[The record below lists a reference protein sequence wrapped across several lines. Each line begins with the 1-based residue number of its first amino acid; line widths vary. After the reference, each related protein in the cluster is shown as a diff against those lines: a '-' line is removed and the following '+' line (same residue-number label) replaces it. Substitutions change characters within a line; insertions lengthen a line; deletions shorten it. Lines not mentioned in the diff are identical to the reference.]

1 MKLIDQYEYIELVD
15 ALEERYLA
23 YALTTIMDRA
33 LPDSRDGLK
42 PVHRRLLY
50 AMYQLNL
57 KPTSSFKKSARVVGD
72 VMGRFHPHGD
82 QAIYDTLVR
91 LAQDFSV
98 RWPLIDG
105 QGNFGN
111 IDGDNAAAMRYT
123 EARLTDVSQLLLEG
137 IEEESVEFRST
148 YDEVDKEPIVLPS
161 NFPNLLA
168 NGSSG
173 IAVGM
178 ATSIPPHNVEEL
190 CNASLHL
197 IKHRNTSYEKL
208 LEYIPGPDFPTGGEI
223 FEIKE
228 NILETYKTGRGG
240 FKIRSRWSVE
250 NEKRGLWKIVI
261 TEIPYQVSKGKLIEK
276 IAQLVIDKK
285 LPMLDDVR
293 DESAEDIR
301 LILIPKN
308 KEISPESLMDSL
320 FVLSD
325 LETRFSVNL
334 NALSNNIPIVHG
346 LRDLLLSWLDHRKEV
361 LLNISNFRLD
371 KIEERLEVLAGLLIA
386 YLNMDDVI
394 KIIREEDNPKD
405 ELIKSF
411 DLSDFQ
417 AESILNMRLRS
428 LRKLEEIKI
437 KNEFEEL
444 NINKKDLI
452 SLINSNDEQW
462 LVISDEIKVLKKKYS
477 KDISSLGKRRTKI
490 NLITEDIV
498 YKNDYIAPIEPVSIV
513 LSSEGWIRSLKGKV
527 DDLGELKFKDEDSLS
542 IKFDA
547 NSNDKIIIFCSNGKS
562 YSLDV
567 SDLPSGRGHGSPLK
581 ILFEIEEEHNVVNIF
596 PYKKGERLIL
606 SSSSGN
612 GFIVN
617 QEDMISNRKSGKLIL
632 NIKDNE
638 KASICKKVLGSHIA
652 IIGENKKM
660 LIFPINDLPLMT
672 RGKGVRLQKYKEVD
686 VLFLQTFNPE
696 EGLIIQDSSGRN
708 RVFKDIDDWIG
719 KRAQAGRLVPKGFP
733 RIVN

>member
-1 MKLIDQYEYIELVD
+1 MKLIDQYEDIELVD

-57 KPTSSFKKSARVVGD
+57 KPSSSFKKSARVVGD

-123 EARLTDVSQLLLEG
+123 EARLTDVSQLLLNG
-137 IEEESVEFRST
+137 IEENAVEFRST
-148 YDEVDKEPIVLPS
+148 YDEVDKEPIVLPA

-178 ATSIPPHNVEEL
+178 ATSIPPHNIEEL

-197 IKHRNTSYEKL
+197 IKHRNASYEKL
-208 LEYIPGPDFPTGGEI
+208 LEFIPGPDFPTGGEI

-228 NILETYKTGRGG
+228 NIIETYKTGRGG
-240 FKIRSRWSVE
+240 FKIRSKWSVE
-250 NEKRGLWKIVI
+250 QEKRGLWKIVI

-276 IAQLVIDKK
+276 IAQLAIDKK
-285 LPMLDDVR
+285 LPMLDDIR

-301 LILIPKN
+301 LVLIPKN
-308 KEISPESLMDSL
+308 KDINPEGLMDSL
-320 FVLSD
+320 FLMSD
-325 LETRFSVNL
+325 LEARFSVNL

-371 KIEERLEVLAGLLIA
+371 KIEERLEILSGLLIA
-386 YLNMDDVI
+386 YLNMDEII
-394 KIIREEDNPKD
+394 KIIREEDNPKT
-405 ELIKSF
+405 ELIARF
-411 DLSDFQ
+411 ELSDFQ

-437 KNEFEEL
+437 KNEFDELTFEKRKLVSLLNSNEEQWKFIS
-444 NINKKDLI
+444 NEIKDL
-452 SLINSNDEQW
+452 
-462 LVISDEIKVLKKKYS
+462 KKQYS
-477 KDISSLGKRRTKI
+477 KSSLLGERRTSI
-490 NLITEDIV
+490 NLIEEEIV
-498 YKNDYIAPIEPVSIV
+498 YKNDYTPPSEPVSII
-513 LSSEGWIRSLKGKV
+513 LSSEGWIRCLKGSFE
-527 DDLGELKFKDEDSLS
+527 DLGEIKFKEEDSLFLS
-542 IKFDA
+542 IDA
-547 NSNDKIIIFCSNGKS
+547 NTNDKLVIFCSNGKS
-562 YSLDV
+562 YSLNV
-567 SDLPSGRGHGSPLK
+567 SDLPSGRGHGAPLK
-581 ILFEIEEEHNVVNIF
+581 ILFDIEEEHSVINIF
-596 PYKKGERLIL
+596 TYEKDKKIIL
-606 SSSSGN
+606 SSSLGN
-612 GFIVN
+612 GFIIKH
-617 QEDMISNRKSGKLIL
+617 QDMLSSRKSGKAIL
-632 NIKDNE
+632 NIKE
-638 KASICKKVLGSHIA
+638 GERASFCKHVDGSHIA

-660 LIFPINDLPLMT
+660 LIFSLDELPEMSK
-672 RGKGVRLQKYKEVD
+672 GKGVRLQKYKDSE
-686 VLFLQTFNPE
+686 VLFIKTFNPK
-696 EGLIIQDSSGRN
+696 EGLIIEDSGGRK
-708 RVFKDIDDWIG
+708 RVYSDTNDWIG
-719 KRAQAGRLVPKGFP
+719 KRAQSGRLVPKGFP
-733 RIVN
+733 RLD

>member
-1 MKLIDQYEYIELVD
+1 MKLIDQYEDIELVD

-57 KPTSSFKKSARVVGD
+57 KPSSSFKKSARVVGD

-123 EARLTDVSQLLLEG
+123 EARLTDVSQLLLNG
-137 IEEESVEFRST
+137 IEENAVEFRST
-148 YDEVDKEPIVLPS
+148 YDEVDKEPIVLPA

-178 ATSIPPHNVEEL
+178 ATSIPPHNIEEL

-197 IKHRNTSYEKL
+197 IKHRNASYEKL
-208 LEYIPGPDFPTGGEI
+208 LEFIPGPDFPTGGEI

-228 NILETYKTGRGG
+228 NIIETYKTGRGG
-240 FKIRSRWSVE
+240 FKIRSKWNVE
-250 NEKRGLWKIVI
+250 QEKRGLWKIVV

-276 IAQLVIDKK
+276 IAQLAIDKK
-285 LPMLDDVR
+285 LPMLDDIR

-301 LILIPKN
+301 LVLIPKN
-308 KEISPESLMDSL
+308 KDINPEGLMDSL
-320 FVLSD
+320 FLMSD
-325 LETRFSVNL
+325 LEARFSVNL

-371 KIEERLEVLAGLLIA
+371 KIEERLEILSGLLIA
-386 YLNMDDVI
+386 YLNMDEII
-394 KIIREEDNPKD
+394 KIIREEDNPKT
-405 ELIKSF
+405 ELIARF
-411 DLSDFQ
+411 ELSDFQ

-437 KNEFEEL
+437 KNEFDELTFEKRELVSLLNSNEEQWKFIS
-444 NINKKDLI
+444 NEIKDL
-452 SLINSNDEQW
+452 
-462 LVISDEIKVLKKKYS
+462 KKQYS
-477 KDISSLGKRRTKI
+477 KSSLLGERRTSI
-490 NLITEDIV
+490 NLIEEEIV
-498 YKNDYIAPIEPVSIV
+498 YKNDYTPPSEPVSII
-513 LSSEGWIRSLKGKV
+513 LSSEGWIRCLKGSFE
-527 DDLGELKFKDEDSLS
+527 DLGEIKFKEEDSLFLS
-542 IKFDA
+542 IDA
-547 NSNDKIIIFCSNGKS
+547 NTNDKLVIFCSNGKS
-562 YSLDV
+562 YSLNV
-567 SDLPSGRGHGSPLK
+567 SDLPSGRGHGAPLK
-581 ILFEIEEEHNVVNIF
+581 ILFDIEEEHSVINIF
-596 PYKKGERLIL
+596 TYEKDKKIIL
-606 SSSSGN
+606 SSSLGN
-612 GFIVN
+612 GFIIKH
-617 QEDMISNRKSGKLIL
+617 QDMLSSRKSGKAIL
-632 NIKDNE
+632 NIKE
-638 KASICKKVLGSHIA
+638 GERASFCKHIDGSHIA

-660 LIFPINDLPLMT
+660 LIFSLDELPEMSK
-672 RGKGVRLQKYKEVD
+672 GKGVRLQKYKDSE
-686 VLFLQTFNPE
+686 VLFIKTFNPK
-696 EGLIIQDSSGRN
+696 EGLIIEDSGGRK
-708 RVFKDIDDWIG
+708 RVYSDTNDWIG
-719 KRAQAGRLVPKGFP
+719 KRAQSGRLVPKGFP
-733 RIVN
+733 RLD

>member
-1 MKLIDQYEYIELVD
+1 MKLIDQYEDIELVD

-57 KPTSSFKKSARVVGD
+57 KPSSSFKKSARVVGD

-123 EARLTDVSQLLLEG
+123 EARLTDVSQLLLNG
-137 IEEESVEFRST
+137 IEENAVEFRST
-148 YDEVDKEPIVLPS
+148 YDEVDKEPIVLPA

-178 ATSIPPHNVEEL
+178 ATSIPPHNIEEL

-197 IKHRNTSYEKL
+197 IKHRNASYEKL
-208 LEYIPGPDFPTGGEI
+208 LEFIPGPDFPTGGEI

-228 NILETYKTGRGG
+228 NIIETYKTGRGG
-240 FKIRSRWSVE
+240 FKIRSKWSVE
-250 NEKRGLWKIVI
+250 QEKRGLWKIVV

-276 IAQLVIDKK
+276 IAQLAIDKK
-285 LPMLDDVR
+285 LPMLDDIR

-301 LILIPKN
+301 LVLIPKN
-308 KEISPESLMDSL
+308 KDINPEGLMDSL
-320 FVLSD
+320 FLMSD
-325 LETRFSVNL
+325 LEARFSVNL

-371 KIEERLEVLAGLLIA
+371 KIEERLEILSGLLIA
-386 YLNMDDVI
+386 YLNMDEII
-394 KIIREEDNPKD
+394 KIIREEDNPKT
-405 ELIKSF
+405 ELIARF
-411 DLSDFQ
+411 ELSDFQ

-437 KNEFEEL
+437 KNEFDGLTFEKRELVSLLNSNEEQWKFIS
-444 NINKKDLI
+444 NEIKDL
-452 SLINSNDEQW
+452 
-462 LVISDEIKVLKKKYS
+462 KKQYS
-477 KDISSLGKRRTKI
+477 KSSLLGERRTSI
-490 NLITEDIV
+490 NLIEEEIV
-498 YKNDYIAPIEPVSIV
+498 YKNDYTPPSEPVSII
-513 LSSEGWIRSLKGKV
+513 LSSEGWIRCLKGSFE
-527 DDLGELKFKDEDSLS
+527 DLGEIKFKEEDSLFLS
-542 IKFDA
+542 IDA
-547 NSNDKIIIFCSNGKS
+547 NTNDKLVIFCSNGKS
-562 YSLDV
+562 YSLNV
-567 SDLPSGRGHGSPLK
+567 SDLPSGRGHGAPLK
-581 ILFEIEEEHNVVNIF
+581 ILFDIEEEHSVINIF
-596 PYKKGERLIL
+596 TYEKDKKIIL
-606 SSSSGN
+606 SSSLGN
-612 GFIVN
+612 GFIIKH
-617 QEDMISNRKSGKLIL
+617 QDMLSSRKSGKAIL
-632 NIKDNE
+632 NIKE
-638 KASICKKVLGSHIA
+638 GERASFCKHVDGSHIA

-660 LIFPINDLPLMT
+660 LIFSLDELPEMSK
-672 RGKGVRLQKYKEVD
+672 GKGVRLQKYKDSE
-686 VLFLQTFNPE
+686 VLFIKTFNPK
-696 EGLIIQDSSGRN
+696 EGLIIEDSGGRK
-708 RVFKDIDDWIG
+708 RVYSDTNDWIG
-719 KRAQAGRLVPKGFP
+719 KRAQSGRLVPKGFP
-733 RIVN
+733 RLD

>member
-1 MKLIDQYEYIELVD
+1 MKLIDQYEDIELVD

-57 KPTSSFKKSARVVGD
+57 KPSSSFKKSARVVGD

-123 EARLTDVSQLLLEG
+123 EARLTDVSQLLLNG
-137 IEEESVEFRST
+137 IEENAVEFRST
-148 YDEVDKEPIVLPS
+148 YDEVDKEPIVLPA

-178 ATSIPPHNVEEL
+178 ATSIPPHNIEEL

-197 IKHRNTSYEKL
+197 IKHRNASYEKL
-208 LEYIPGPDFPTGGEI
+208 LEFIPGPDFPTGGEI

-228 NILETYKTGRGG
+228 NIIETYKTGRGG
-240 FKIRSRWSVE
+240 FKIRSKWSVE
-250 NEKRGLWKIVI
+250 QEKRGLWKIVV

-276 IAQLVIDKK
+276 IAQLAIDKK
-285 LPMLDDVR
+285 LPMLDDIR

-301 LILIPKN
+301 LVLIPKN
-308 KEISPESLMDSL
+308 KDINPEGLMDSL
-320 FVLSD
+320 FLMSD
-325 LETRFSVNL
+325 LEARFSVNL

-371 KIEERLEVLAGLLIA
+371 KIEERLEILSGLLIA
-386 YLNMDDVI
+386 YLNMDEII
-394 KIIREEDNPKD
+394 KIIREEDNPKT
-405 ELIKSF
+405 ELIARF
-411 DLSDFQ
+411 ELSDFQ

-437 KNEFEEL
+437 KNEFDELTFEKRELVSLLNSNEEQWKFIS
-444 NINKKDLI
+444 NEIKDL
-452 SLINSNDEQW
+452 
-462 LVISDEIKVLKKKYS
+462 KKQYS
-477 KDISSLGKRRTKI
+477 KSSLLGERRTSI
-490 NLITEDIV
+490 NLIEEEIV
-498 YKNDYIAPIEPVSIV
+498 YKNDYTPPSEPVSII
-513 LSSEGWIRSLKGKV
+513 LSSEGWIRCLKGSFE
-527 DDLGELKFKDEDSLS
+527 DLGEIKFKEEDSLFLS
-542 IKFDA
+542 IDA
-547 NSNDKIIIFCSNGKS
+547 NTNDKLVIFCSNGKS
-562 YSLDV
+562 YSLNV
-567 SDLPSGRGHGSPLK
+567 SDLPSGRGHGAPLK
-581 ILFEIEEEHNVVNIF
+581 ILFDIEEEHSVINIF
-596 PYKKGERLIL
+596 TYEKDKKIIL
-606 SSSSGN
+606 SSSLGN
-612 GFIVN
+612 GFIIKH
-617 QEDMISNRKSGKLIL
+617 QDMLSSRKSGKAIL
-632 NIKDNE
+632 NIKE
-638 KASICKKVLGSHIA
+638 GERASFCKHVDGSHIA

-660 LIFPINDLPLMT
+660 LIFSLDELPEMSK
-672 RGKGVRLQKYKEVD
+672 GKGVRLQKYKDSE
-686 VLFLQTFNPE
+686 VLFIKTFNPK
-696 EGLIIQDSSGRN
+696 EGLIIEDSGGRK
-708 RVFKDIDDWIG
+708 RVYSDTND
-719 KRAQAGRLVPKGFP
+719 
-733 RIVN
+733 

>member
-1 MKLIDQYEYIELVD
+1 MKLIDQYEDIELVD

-57 KPTSSFKKSARVVGD
+57 KPSSSFKKSARVVGD

-123 EARLTDVSQLLLEG
+123 EARLTDVSQLLLNG
-137 IEEESVEFRST
+137 IEENAVEFRST
-148 YDEVDKEPIVLPS
+148 YDEVDKEPIVLPA

-178 ATSIPPHNVEEL
+178 ATSIPPHNIEEL

-197 IKHRNTSYEKL
+197 IKHRNASYEKL
-208 LEYIPGPDFPTGGEI
+208 LEFIPGPDFPTGGEI

-228 NILETYKTGRGG
+228 NIIETYKTGRGG
-240 FKIRSRWSVE
+240 FKIRSKWSVE
-250 NEKRGLWKIVI
+250 QEKRGLWKIVV

-276 IAQLVIDKK
+276 IAQLAIDKK
-285 LPMLDDVR
+285 LPMLDDIR

-301 LILIPKN
+301 LVLIPKN
-308 KEISPESLMDSL
+308 KDINPEGLMDSL
-320 FVLSD
+320 FLMSD
-325 LETRFSVNL
+325 LEARFSVNL

-371 KIEERLEVLAGLLIA
+371 KIEERLEILSCLLIA
-386 YLNMDDVI
+386 YLNMDEII
-394 KIIREEDNPKD
+394 KIIREEDNPKT
-405 ELIKSF
+405 ELIARF
-411 DLSDFQ
+411 ELSDFQ

-437 KNEFEEL
+437 KNEFDELTFEKRELVSLLNSNEEQWKFIS
-444 NINKKDLI
+444 NEIKDL
-452 SLINSNDEQW
+452 
-462 LVISDEIKVLKKKYS
+462 KKQYS
-477 KDISSLGKRRTKI
+477 KSSLLGERRTSI
-490 NLITEDIV
+490 NLIEEEIV
-498 YKNDYIAPIEPVSIV
+498 YKNDYTPPSEPVSII
-513 LSSEGWIRSLKGKV
+513 LSSEGWIRCLKGSFE
-527 DDLGELKFKDEDSLS
+527 DLGEIKFKEEDSLFLS
-542 IKFDA
+542 IDA
-547 NSNDKIIIFCSNGKS
+547 NTNDKLVIFCSNGKS
-562 YSLDV
+562 YSLNV
-567 SDLPSGRGHGSPLK
+567 SDLPSGRGHGAPLK
-581 ILFEIEEEHNVVNIF
+581 ILFDIEEEHSVINIF
-596 PYKKGERLIL
+596 TYEKDKKIIL
-606 SSSSGN
+606 SSSLGN
-612 GFIVN
+612 GFIIKH
-617 QEDMISNRKSGKLIL
+617 QDMLSSRKSGKAIL
-632 NIKDNE
+632 NIKE
-638 KASICKKVLGSHIA
+638 GERASFCKHVDGSHIA

-660 LIFPINDLPLMT
+660 LIFSLDELPEMSK
-672 RGKGVRLQKYKEVD
+672 GKGVRLQKYKDSE
-686 VLFLQTFNPE
+686 VLFIKTFNPK
-696 EGLIIQDSSGRN
+696 EGLIIEDSGGRK
-708 RVFKDIDDWIG
+708 RVYSDTNDWIG
-719 KRAQAGRLVPKGFP
+719 KRAQSGRLVPKGFP
-733 RIVN
+733 RLD

>member
-1 MKLIDQYEYIELVD
+1 MKLIDQYEDIELVD

-57 KPTSSFKKSARVVGD
+57 KPSSSFKKSARVVGD

-123 EARLTDVSQLLLEG
+123 EARLTDVSQLLLNG
-137 IEEESVEFRST
+137 IEENAVEFRST
-148 YDEVDKEPIVLPS
+148 YDEVDKEPIVLPA

-178 ATSIPPHNVEEL
+178 ATSIPPHNIEEL

-197 IKHRNTSYEKL
+197 IKHRNASYEKL
-208 LEYIPGPDFPTGGEI
+208 LEFIPGPDFPTGGEI

-228 NILETYKTGRGG
+228 NIIETYKTGRGG
-240 FKIRSRWSVE
+240 FKIRSKWSVE
-250 NEKRGLWKIVI
+250 QENRALWKIVV

-276 IAQLVIDKK
+276 IAQLAIDKK
-285 LPMLDDVR
+285 LPMLDDIR

-301 LILIPKN
+301 LVLIPKN
-308 KEISPESLMDSL
+308 KDINPEGLMDSL
-320 FVLSD
+320 FLMSD
-325 LETRFSVNL
+325 LEARFSVNL
-334 NALSNNIPIVHG
+334 NALSNGIPIVHG

-371 KIEERLEVLAGLLIA
+371 KIEERLEILSGLLIA
-386 YLNMDDVI
+386 YLNMDEII
-394 KIIREEDNPKD
+394 KIIREEDNPKT
-405 ELIKSF
+405 ELITRF
-411 DLSDFQ
+411 ELSDFQ

-437 KNEFEEL
+437 KNEFDELTFEKRELVSLLNSNEEQWKFIS
-444 NINKKDLI
+444 NEIKDL
-452 SLINSNDEQW
+452 
-462 LVISDEIKVLKKKYS
+462 KKQYS
-477 KDISSLGKRRTKI
+477 KSSLLGERRTSI
-490 NLITEDIV
+490 NLIEEEIV
-498 YKNDYIAPIEPVSIV
+498 YKNDYTPPSEPVSII
-513 LSSEGWIRSLKGKV
+513 LSSEGWIRCLKGSFE
-527 DDLGELKFKDEDSLS
+527 DLGEIKFKEEDSLFLS
-542 IKFDA
+542 IDA
-547 NSNDKIIIFCSNGKS
+547 NTNDKLVIFCSNGKS
-562 YSLDV
+562 YSLNV
-567 SDLPSGRGHGSPLK
+567 SDLPSGRGHGAPLK
-581 ILFEIEEEHNVVNIF
+581 ILFDIEEEHSVINIF
-596 PYKKGERLIL
+596 TYEKDKKIIL
-606 SSSSGN
+606 SSSLGN
-612 GFIVN
+612 GFIIKH
-617 QEDMISNRKSGKLIL
+617 QDMLSSRKSGKAIL
-632 NIKDNE
+632 NIKE
-638 KASICKKVLGSHIA
+638 GERASFCKHVDGSHIA

-660 LIFPINDLPLMT
+660 LIFSLDELPEMSK
-672 RGKGVRLQKYKEVD
+672 GKGVRLQKYKDSE
-686 VLFLQTFNPE
+686 VLFIKTFNPK
-696 EGLIIQDSSGRN
+696 EGLIIEDSGGRK
-708 RVFKDIDDWIG
+708 RVYSDTNDWIG
-719 KRAQAGRLVPKGFP
+719 KRAQSGRLVPKGFP
-733 RIVN
+733 RLD

>member
-1 MKLIDQYEYIELVD
+1 MKLIDQYEDIELVD

-57 KPTSSFKKSARVVGD
+57 KPSSSFKKSARVVGD

-123 EARLTDVSQLLLEG
+123 EARLTDVSQLLLNG
-137 IEEESVEFRST
+137 IEENAVEFRST
-148 YDEVDKEPIVLPS
+148 YDEVDKEPIVLPA

-178 ATSIPPHNVEEL
+178 ATSIPPHNIEEL

-197 IKHRNTSYEKL
+197 IKHRNASYEKL
-208 LEYIPGPDFPTGGEI
+208 LEFIPGPDFPTGGEI

-228 NILETYKTGRGG
+228 NIIETYKTGRGG
-240 FKIRSRWSVE
+240 FKIRSKWSVE
-250 NEKRGLWKIVI
+250 QENRALWKIVV

-276 IAQLVIDKK
+276 IAQLAIDKK
-285 LPMLDDVR
+285 LPMLDDIR

-301 LILIPKN
+301 LVLIPKN
-308 KEISPESLMDSL
+308 KDINPEGLMDSL
-320 FVLSD
+320 FLMSD
-325 LETRFSVNL
+325 LEARFSVNL

-371 KIEERLEVLAGLLIA
+371 KIEERLEILSGLLIA
-386 YLNMDDVI
+386 YLNMDEII
-394 KIIREEDNPKD
+394 KIIREEDNPKT
-405 ELIKSF
+405 ELITRF
-411 DLSDFQ
+411 ELSDFQ

-437 KNEFEEL
+437 KNEFDELTFEKRELVSLLNSNEEQWKFIS
-444 NINKKDLI
+444 NEIKDL
-452 SLINSNDEQW
+452 
-462 LVISDEIKVLKKKYS
+462 KKQYS
-477 KDISSLGKRRTKI
+477 KSSLLGERRTSI
-490 NLITEDIV
+490 NLIEEEIV
-498 YKNDYIAPIEPVSIV
+498 YKNDYTPPSEPVSII
-513 LSSEGWIRSLKGKV
+513 LSSEGWIRCLKGSFE
-527 DDLGELKFKDEDSLS
+527 DLGEIKFKEEDSLFLS
-542 IKFDA
+542 IDA
-547 NSNDKIIIFCSNGKS
+547 NTNDKLVIFCSNGKS
-562 YSLDV
+562 YSLNV
-567 SDLPSGRGHGSPLK
+567 SDLPSGRGHGAPLK
-581 ILFEIEEEHNVVNIF
+581 ILFDIEEEHSVINIF
-596 PYKKGERLIL
+596 TYEKDKKIIL
-606 SSSSGN
+606 SSSLGN
-612 GFIVN
+612 GFIIKH
-617 QEDMISNRKSGKLIL
+617 QDMLSSRKSGKAIL
-632 NIKDNE
+632 NIKE
-638 KASICKKVLGSHIA
+638 GERASFCKHVDGSHIA

-660 LIFPINDLPLMT
+660 LIFSLDELPEMSK
-672 RGKGVRLQKYKEVD
+672 GKGVRLQKYKDSE
-686 VLFLQTFNPE
+686 VLFIKTFNPK
-696 EGLIIQDSSGRN
+696 EGLIIEDSGGRK
-708 RVFKDIDDWIG
+708 RVYSDTNDWIG
-719 KRAQAGRLVPKGFP
+719 KRAQSGRLVPKGFP
-733 RIVN
+733 RLD

>member
-1 MKLIDQYEYIELVD
+1 MKLIDQYEDIELVD

-57 KPTSSFKKSARVVGD
+57 KPSSSFKKSARVVGD

-123 EARLTDVSQLLLEG
+123 EARLTDVSQLLLNG
-137 IEEESVEFRST
+137 IEENAVEFRST
-148 YDEVDKEPIVLPS
+148 YDEVDKEPIVLPA

-178 ATSIPPHNVEEL
+178 ATSIPPHNIEEL

-197 IKHRNTSYEKL
+197 IKHRNASYEKL
-208 LEYIPGPDFPTGGEI
+208 LEFIPGPDFPTGGEI

-228 NILETYKTGRGG
+228 NIIETYKTGRGG
-240 FKIRSRWSVE
+240 FKIRSKWSVE
-250 NEKRGLWKIVI
+250 QEKRGLWKIVV

-276 IAQLVIDKK
+276 IAQLAIDKK
-285 LPMLDDVR
+285 LPMLDDIR

-301 LILIPKN
+301 LVLIPKN
-308 KEISPESLMDSL
+308 KDINPEGLMDSL
-320 FVLSD
+320 FLMSD
-325 LETRFSVNL
+325 LEARFSVNL

-371 KIEERLEVLAGLLIA
+371 KIEERLEILSGLLIA
-386 YLNMDDVI
+386 YLNMDEII
-394 KIIREEDNPKD
+394 KIIREEDNPKT
-405 ELIKSF
+405 ELIARF
-411 DLSDFQ
+411 ELSDFQ

-437 KNEFEEL
+437 KNEFDELTFEKRELVSLLNSNEEQWKFIS
-444 NINKKDLI
+444 NEIKDL
-452 SLINSNDEQW
+452 
-462 LVISDEIKVLKKKYS
+462 KKQYS
-477 KDISSLGKRRTKI
+477 KSSLLGERRTSI
-490 NLITEDIV
+490 NLIEEEIV
-498 YKNDYIAPIEPVSIV
+498 YKNDYTPPSEPVSII
-513 LSSEGWIRSLKGKV
+513 LSSEGWIRCLKGSFE
-527 DDLGELKFKDEDSLS
+527 DLGEIKFKEEDSLFLS
-542 IKFDA
+542 IDA
-547 NSNDKIIIFCSNGKS
+547 NTNDKLVIFCSNGQS
-562 YSLDV
+562 YSLNV
-567 SDLPSGRGHGSPLK
+567 SDLPSGRGHGAPLK
-581 ILFEIEEEHNVVNIF
+581 ILFDIEEEHSVINIF
-596 PYKKGERLIL
+596 TYEKDKKIIL
-606 SSSSGN
+606 SSSLGN
-612 GFIVN
+612 GFIIKH
-617 QEDMISNRKSGKLIL
+617 QDMLSSRKSGKAIL
-632 NIKDNE
+632 NIKE
-638 KASICKKVLGSHIA
+638 GERASFCKHVDGSHIA

-660 LIFPINDLPLMT
+660 LIFSLDELPEMSK
-672 RGKGVRLQKYKEVD
+672 GKGVRLQKYKDSE
-686 VLFLQTFNPE
+686 VLFIKTFNPK
-696 EGLIIQDSSGRN
+696 EGLIIEDSGGRK
-708 RVFKDIDDWIG
+708 RVYSDTNDWIG
-719 KRAQAGRLVPKGFP
+719 KRAQSGRLVPKGFP
-733 RIVN
+733 RLD

>member
-1 MKLIDQYEYIELVD
+1 MKLIDQYEDIELVD

-57 KPTSSFKKSARVVGD
+57 KPSSSFKKSARVVGD

-123 EARLTDVSQLLLEG
+123 EARLTDVSQLLLNG
-137 IEEESVEFRST
+137 IEENAVEFRST
-148 YDEVDKEPIVLPS
+148 YDEVDKEPIVLPA

-178 ATSIPPHNVEEL
+178 ATSIPPHNIEEL

-197 IKHRNTSYEKL
+197 IKHRNASYEKL
-208 LEYIPGPDFPTGGEI
+208 LEFIPGPDFPTGGEI

-228 NILETYKTGRGG
+228 NIIETYKTGRGG
-240 FKIRSRWSVE
+240 FKIRSKWSVE
-250 NEKRGLWKIVI
+250 QEKRGLWKIVV

-276 IAQLVIDKK
+276 IAQLAIDKK
-285 LPMLDDVR
+285 LPMLDDIR

-301 LILIPKN
+301 LVLIPKN
-308 KEISPESLMDSL
+308 KDINPEGLMDSL
-320 FVLSD
+320 FLMSD
-325 LETRFSVNL
+325 LEARFSVNL

-371 KIEERLEVLAGLLIA
+371 KIEERLEILSGLLIA
-386 YLNMDDVI
+386 YLNMDEII
-394 KIIREEDNPKD
+394 KIIREEDNPKT
-405 ELIKSF
+405 ELIARF
-411 DLSDFQ
+411 ELSDFQ

-437 KNEFEEL
+437 KNEFDELTFEKRELVSLLNSNEEQWKFIS
-444 NINKKDLI
+444 NEIKDL
-452 SLINSNDEQW
+452 
-462 LVISDEIKVLKKKYS
+462 KKQYS
-477 KDISSLGKRRTKI
+477 KSSLLGERRTSI
-490 NLITEDIV
+490 NLIDEEIV
-498 YKNDYIAPIEPVSIV
+498 YKNDYTPPSEPVSII
-513 LSSEGWIRSLKGKV
+513 LSSEGWIRCLKGSFE
-527 DDLGELKFKDEDSLS
+527 DLGEIKFKEEDSLFLS
-542 IKFDA
+542 IDA
-547 NSNDKIIIFCSNGKS
+547 NTNDKLVIFCSNGKS
-562 YSLDV
+562 YSLNV
-567 SDLPSGRGHGSPLK
+567 SDLPSGRGHGAPLK
-581 ILFEIEEEHNVVNIF
+581 ILFDIEEEHSVINIF
-596 PYKKGERLIL
+596 TYEKDKKIIL
-606 SSSSGN
+606 SSSLGN
-612 GFIVN
+612 GFIIKH
-617 QEDMISNRKSGKLIL
+617 QDMLSSRKSGKAIL
-632 NIKDNE
+632 NIKE
-638 KASICKKVLGSHIA
+638 GERASFCKHVDGSHIA

-660 LIFPINDLPLMT
+660 LIFSLDELPEMSK
-672 RGKGVRLQKYKEVD
+672 GKGVRLQKYKDSE
-686 VLFLQTFNPE
+686 VLFIKTFNPK
-696 EGLIIQDSSGRN
+696 EGLIIEDSGGRK
-708 RVFKDIDDWIG
+708 RVYSDTNDWIG
-719 KRAQAGRLVPKGFP
+719 KRAQSGRLVPKGFP
-733 RIVN
+733 RLD

>member
-1 MKLIDQYEYIELVD
+1 MKLIDQYQDIELVD

-57 KPTSSFKKSARVVGD
+57 KPSSSFKKSARVVGD

-123 EARLTDVSQLLLEG
+123 EARLTDVSQLLLNG
-137 IEEESVEFRST
+137 IEENAVEFRST
-148 YDEVDKEPIVLPS
+148 YDEVDKEPIVLPA

-178 ATSIPPHNVEEL
+178 ATSIPPHNIEEL

-197 IKHRNTSYEKL
+197 IKHRNASYEKL
-208 LEYIPGPDFPTGGEI
+208 LEFIPGPDFPTGGEI

-228 NILETYKTGRGG
+228 NIIETYKTGRGG
-240 FKIRSRWSVE
+240 FKIRSKWSVE
-250 NEKRGLWKIVI
+250 QEKRGLWKIVI

-276 IAQLVIDKK
+276 IAQLAIDKK
-285 LPMLDDVR
+285 LPMLDDIR

-301 LILIPKN
+301 LVLIPKN
-308 KEISPESLMDSL
+308 KDINPEGLMDSL
-320 FVLSD
+320 FLMSD
-325 LETRFSVNL
+325 LEARFSVNL

-371 KIEERLEVLAGLLIA
+371 KIEERLEILSGLLIA
-386 YLNMDDVI
+386 YLNMDEII
-394 KIIREEDNPKD
+394 KIIREEDNPKT
-405 ELIKSF
+405 ELIARF
-411 DLSDFQ
+411 ELSDFQ

-437 KNEFEEL
+437 KNEFDELTFEKRELVSLLNSNEEQWKFIS
-444 NINKKDLI
+444 NEIKDL
-452 SLINSNDEQW
+452 
-462 LVISDEIKVLKKKYS
+462 KKQYS
-477 KDISSLGKRRTKI
+477 KSSLLGERRTSI
-490 NLITEDIV
+490 NLIEEEIV
-498 YKNDYIAPIEPVSIV
+498 YKNDYTPPSEPVSII
-513 LSSEGWIRSLKGKV
+513 LSSEGWIRCLKGSFE
-527 DDLGELKFKDEDSLS
+527 DLGEIKFKEEDSLFLS
-542 IKFDA
+542 IDA
-547 NSNDKIIIFCSNGKS
+547 NTNDKLVIFCSNGKS
-562 YSLDV
+562 YSLNV
-567 SDLPSGRGHGSPLK
+567 SDLPSGRGHGAPLK
-581 ILFEIEEEHNVVNIF
+581 ILFDIEEEHSVINIF
-596 PYKKGERLIL
+596 TYEKDKKIIL
-606 SSSSGN
+606 SSSLGN
-612 GFIVN
+612 GFIIKH
-617 QEDMISNRKSGKLIL
+617 QDMLSSRKSGKAIL
-632 NIKDNE
+632 NIKE
-638 KASICKKVLGSHIA
+638 GERASFCKHVDGSHIA

-660 LIFPINDLPLMT
+660 LIFSLDELPEMSK
-672 RGKGVRLQKYKEVD
+672 GKGVRLQKYKDSE
-686 VLFLQTFNPE
+686 VLFIKTFNPK
-696 EGLIIQDSSGRN
+696 EGLIIEDSGGRK
-708 RVFKDIDDWIG
+708 RVYSDTNDWIG
-719 KRAQAGRLVPKGFP
+719 KRAQSGRLVPKGFP
-733 RIVN
+733 RLD

>member
-1 MKLIDQYEYIELVD
+1 MKLIAQNEDIELVD

-57 KPTSSFKKSARVVGD
+57 KPSSSFKKSARVVGD
-72 VMGRFHPHGD
+72 VMGRFNPHGD

-123 EARLTDVSQLLLEG
+123 EARLTDVSQLLLNG
-137 IEEESVEFRST
+137 IEENAVEFRST
-148 YDEVDKEPIVLPS
+148 YDEVDKEPIVLPA

-178 ATSIPPHNVEEL
+178 ATSIPPHNIEEL

-197 IKHRNTSYEKL
+197 IKHRNASYEKL
-208 LEYIPGPDFPTGGEI
+208 LEFIPGPDFPTGGEI

-228 NILETYKTGRGG
+228 NIIETYKTGRGG
-240 FKIRSRWSVE
+240 FKIRSKWSVE
-250 NEKRGLWKIVI
+250 QEKRGLWKIVV

-276 IAQLVIDKK
+276 IAQLAIDKK
-285 LPMLDDVR
+285 LPMLDDIR

-301 LILIPKN
+301 LVLIPKN
-308 KEISPESLMDSL
+308 KDINPEGLMDSL
-320 FVLSD
+320 FLMSD
-325 LETRFSVNL
+325 LEARFSVNL

-371 KIEERLEVLAGLLIA
+371 KIEERLEILSGLLIA
-386 YLNMDDVI
+386 YLNMDEII
-394 KIIREEDNPKD
+394 KIIREEDNPKT
-405 ELIKSF
+405 ELIARF
-411 DLSDFQ
+411 ELSDFQ

-437 KNEFEEL
+437 KNEFDELTFEKRELVSLLNSNEEQWKFIS
-444 NINKKDLI
+444 NEIKDL
-452 SLINSNDEQW
+452 
-462 LVISDEIKVLKKKYS
+462 KKQYS
-477 KDISSLGKRRTKI
+477 KSSLLGERRTSI
-490 NLITEDIV
+490 NLIEEEMV
-498 YKNDYIAPIEPVSIV
+498 YKNDYTPPSESVSII
-513 LSSEGWIRSLKGKV
+513 LSSEGWIRCLKGSFE
-527 DDLGELKFKDEDSLS
+527 DLGEIKFKEEDSLFLS
-542 IKFDA
+542 IDA
-547 NSNDKIIIFCSNGKS
+547 NTNDKLVIFCSNGKS
-562 YSLDV
+562 YSLNV
-567 SDLPSGRGHGSPLK
+567 SDLPSGRGHGAPLK
-581 ILFEIEEEHNVVNIF
+581 ILFDIEEEHSVINIF
-596 PYKKGERLIL
+596 TYEKDKKIIL
-606 SSSSGN
+606 SSSLGN
-612 GFIVN
+612 GFIIKH
-617 QEDMISNRKSGKLIL
+617 QDMLSSRKSGKAIL
-632 NIKDNE
+632 NIKE
-638 KASICKKVLGSHIA
+638 GERASFCKHVDGSHIA

-660 LIFPINDLPLMT
+660 LIFSLDELPEMSK
-672 RGKGVRLQKYKEVD
+672 GKGVRLQKYKDSE
-686 VLFLQTFNPE
+686 VLFIKTFNPK
-696 EGLIIQDSSGRN
+696 EGLIIEDSGGRK
-708 RVFKDIDDWIG
+708 RVYSDTNDWIG
-719 KRAQAGRLVPKGFP
+719 KRAQSGRLVPKGFP
-733 RIVN
+733 RLD

>member
-1 MKLIDQYEYIELVD
+1 MKLIDQYEDIELVD

-57 KPTSSFKKSARVVGD
+57 KPSSSFKKSARVVGD

-98 RWPLIDG
+98 RWPLIYG

-123 EARLTDVSQLLLEG
+123 EARLTDVSQLLLNG
-137 IEEESVEFRST
+137 IEENAVEFRST
-148 YDEVDKEPIVLPS
+148 YDEVDKEPIVLPA

-178 ATSIPPHNVEEL
+178 ATSIPPHNIEEL

-197 IKHRNTSYEKL
+197 IKHRNASYEKL
-208 LEYIPGPDFPTGGEI
+208 LEFIPGPDFPTGGEI

-228 NILETYKTGRGG
+228 NIIETYKTGRGG
-240 FKIRSRWSVE
+240 FKIRSKWSVE
-250 NEKRGLWKIVI
+250 QEKRGLWKIVV

-276 IAQLVIDKK
+276 IAQLAIDKK
-285 LPMLDDVR
+285 LPMLDDIR

-301 LILIPKN
+301 LVLIPKN
-308 KEISPESLMDSL
+308 KDINPEGLMDSL
-320 FVLSD
+320 FLMSD
-325 LETRFSVNL
+325 LEARFSVNL

-371 KIEERLEVLAGLLIA
+371 KIEERLEILSGLLIA
-386 YLNMDDVI
+386 YLNMDEII
-394 KIIREEDNPKD
+394 KIIREEDNPKT
-405 ELIKSF
+405 ELIARF
-411 DLSDFQ
+411 ELSDFQ

-437 KNEFEEL
+437 KNEFDELTFEKRELVSLLNSNEEQWKFIS
-444 NINKKDLI
+444 NEIKDL
-452 SLINSNDEQW
+452 
-462 LVISDEIKVLKKKYS
+462 KKQYS
-477 KDISSLGKRRTKI
+477 KSSLLGERRTSI
-490 NLITEDIV
+490 NLIEEEIV
-498 YKNDYIAPIEPVSIV
+498 YKNDYTTPSEPVSII
-513 LSSEGWIRSLKGKV
+513 LSSEGWIRCLKGSFE
-527 DDLGELKFKDEDSLS
+527 DLGEIKFKEEDSLFLS
-542 IKFDA
+542 IDA
-547 NSNDKIIIFCSNGKS
+547 NTNDKLVIFCSNGKS
-562 YSLDV
+562 YSLNV
-567 SDLPSGRGHGSPLK
+567 SDLPSGRGHGAPLK
-581 ILFEIEEEHNVVNIF
+581 ILFDIEEEHSVINIF
-596 PYKKGERLIL
+596 TYEKDKKIIL
-606 SSSSGN
+606 SSSLGN
-612 GFIVN
+612 GFIIKH
-617 QEDMISNRKSGKLIL
+617 QDMLSSRKSGKAIL
-632 NIKDNE
+632 NIKE
-638 KASICKKVLGSHIA
+638 GERASFCKHVDGSHIA

-660 LIFPINDLPLMT
+660 LIFSLDELPEMSK
-672 RGKGVRLQKYKEVD
+672 GKGVRLQKYKDSE
-686 VLFLQTFNPE
+686 VLFIKTFNPK
-696 EGLIIQDSSGRN
+696 EGLIIEDSGGRK
-708 RVFKDIDDWIG
+708 RVYSDTNDWIG
-719 KRAQAGRLVPKGFP
+719 KRAQSGRLVPKGFP
-733 RIVN
+733 RLD

>member
-1 MKLIDQYEYIELVD
+1 MKLIDQYEDIELVD

-57 KPTSSFKKSARVVGD
+57 KPSSSFKKSARVVGD

-123 EARLTDVSQLLLEG
+123 EARLTDVSQLLLNG
-137 IEEESVEFRST
+137 IEENAVEFRST
-148 YDEVDKEPIVLPS
+148 YDEVDKEPIVLPA

-178 ATSIPPHNVEEL
+178 ATSIPPHNIEEL

-197 IKHRNTSYEKL
+197 IKHRNASYEKL
-208 LEYIPGPDFPTGGEI
+208 LEFIPGPDFPTGGEI

-228 NILETYKTGRGG
+228 NIIETYKTGRGG
-240 FKIRSRWSVE
+240 FKIRSKWSVE
-250 NEKRGLWKIVI
+250 QEKRGLWKIVV

-276 IAQLVIDKK
+276 IAQLAIDKK
-285 LPMLDDVR
+285 LPMLDDIR

-301 LILIPKN
+301 LVLIPKN
-308 KEISPESLMDSL
+308 KDINPEGLMDSL
-320 FVLSD
+320 FLMSD
-325 LETRFSVNL
+325 LEARFSVNL

-371 KIEERLEVLAGLLIA
+371 KIEERLEILSGLLIA
-386 YLNMDDVI
+386 YLNMDEII
-394 KIIREEDNPKD
+394 KIIREEDNPKT
-405 ELIKSF
+405 ELIARF
-411 DLSDFQ
+411 ELSDFQ

-437 KNEFEEL
+437 KNEFDELTFEKRELVSLLNSNEEQWKFIS
-444 NINKKDLI
+444 NEIKDL
-452 SLINSNDEQW
+452 
-462 LVISDEIKVLKKKYS
+462 KKQYS
-477 KDISSLGKRRTKI
+477 KSSLLGERRTSI
-490 NLITEDIV
+490 NLIEEEIV
-498 YKNDYIAPIEPVSIV
+498 YKNDYTPPSEPVSII
-513 LSSEGWIRSLKGKV
+513 LSSDGWIRCLKGSFE
-527 DDLGELKFKDEDSLS
+527 DLGEIKFKEEDSLFLS
-542 IKFDA
+542 IDA
-547 NSNDKIIIFCSNGKS
+547 NTNDKLVIFCSNGKS
-562 YSLDV
+562 YSLNV
-567 SDLPSGRGHGSPLK
+567 SDLPSGRGHGAPLK
-581 ILFEIEEEHNVVNIF
+581 ILFDIEEEHSVINIF
-596 PYKKGERLIL
+596 TYEKDKKIIL
-606 SSSSGN
+606 SSSLGN
-612 GFIVN
+612 GFIIKH
-617 QEDMISNRKSGKLIL
+617 QDMLSSRKSGKAIL
-632 NIKDNE
+632 NIKE
-638 KASICKKVLGSHIA
+638 GERASFCKHVDGSHIA

-660 LIFPINDLPLMT
+660 LIFSLDELPEMSK
-672 RGKGVRLQKYKEVD
+672 GKGVRLQKYKDSE
-686 VLFLQTFNPE
+686 VLFIKTFNPK
-696 EGLIIQDSSGRN
+696 EGLIIEDSGGRK
-708 RVFKDIDDWIG
+708 RVYSDTNDWIG
-719 KRAQAGRLVPKGFP
+719 KRAQSGRLVPKGFP
-733 RIVN
+733 RLD